1 MYLIS
6 MIIRETQCR
15 QVLLVIR
22 AYLPLVCRSYKET
35 CSSDLAAQNHVEH
48 SSGSSAFIKEPGS
61 RQTSSALSH
70 FLSLSFLPGESISP
84 AISIQHSLRTTFAF
98 FIITFQH
105 QEAVLMQ
112 SIMSEQQGSVHNPS
126 HGVSSRSCVSS
137 KVQFTVEPKIVF
149 DNIHTFV
156 CSRLWLYGPTTSA
169 YLWQASSQQQLWGS

>member
-1 MYLIS
+1 MCIRAQTHTVLLLHMYLIS

-70 FLSLSFLPGESISP
+70 FLSLSFTWRKHIPGNLHP
-84 AISIQHSLRTTFAF
+84 ALFKDHICIFHYHLSTPR
-98 FIITFQH
+98 
-105 QEAVLMQ
+105 
-112 SIMSEQQGSVHNPS
+112 
-126 HGVSSRSCVSS
+126 SSADAEHHV
-137 KVQFTVEPKIVF
+137 
-149 DNIHTFV
+149 
-156 CSRLWLYGPTTSA
+156 
-169 YLWQASSQQQLWGS
+169 

>member
-70 FLSLSFLPGESISP
+70 FLSRSFTWRKQ